1 MEINS
6 SETIKNKSKLL
17 KSEYIDIGD
26 IVFLTDDIKSEIDE
40 SKFQPTQVK

>member
-26 IVFLTDDIKSEIDE
+26 IVFLIDDINSEIDE